1 MFEMAGMKV
10 RNLSEEFS
18 FGSVI
23 SDVDSDLLADEG
35 VRREINELFE
45 RRGLI
50 VVEGGEGSTDMHLP
64 VSNVFGPLKD
74 HPVPVVARVD
84 QKKAPGVID
93 MKYDP
98 ANGGVVEIEGKP
110 LAQWLPWHFDHCYN
124 NELNRAGVL
133 RSVETPPDG
142 GRTGFVDGI
151 ALYDAIPAA
160 LRDRI
165 EGETVLYAMDVI

>member
-1 MFEMAGMKV
+1 MAGIKI

-23 SDVDSDLLADEG
+23 SEVDTDMLADEG

-50 VVEGGEGSTDMHLP
+50 VFEGVEASTDMHLAI
-64 VSNVFGPLKD
+64 SNVFGALKD

-93 MKYDP
+93 MKYNP
-98 ANGGVVEIEGKP
+98 ADGGVVEIEGKP
-110 LAQWLPWHFDHCYN
+110 LA
-124 NELNRAGVL
+124 
-133 RSVETPPDG
+133 
-142 GRTGFVDGI
+142 
-151 ALYDAIPAA
+151 
-160 LRDRI
+160 
-165 EGETVLYAMDVI
+165 